1 MTGGTSTS
9 DACGCVSVPD
19 GSSPSIAR
27 HASSGMTGGDP
38 HHRRPFERRAV
49 RVEGRP
55 VHHGI
60 AGAAMPGGVPAAT
73 VSEARLMADENPAG
87 AELVSVRASCRRPRD
102 PRSCRR
108 ADQVADGWFHCWRAS
123 RTIFSTSASFG
134 VAPMFLSWSLTL
146 SMPSASDPS
155 AGIWIPAENF
165 SARSCSRFFMPASL
179 ISKSATLCHIATRQW
194 QWVPER

>member
-38 HHRRPFERRAV
+38 HHRRPFEARAV

-60 AGAAMPGGVPAAT
+60 AGAAMPAGVSAAA
-73 VSEARLMADENPAG
+73 VAEAGHLADEDLIR
-87 AELVSVRASCRRPRD
+87 AEGCPF
-102 PRSCRR
+102 
-108 ADQVADGWFHCWRAS
+108 G
-123 RTIFSTSASFG
+123 STVMVG
-134 VAPMFLSWSLTL
+134 
-146 SMPSASDPS
+146 
-155 AGIWIPAENF
+155 E
-165 SARSCSRFFMPASL
+165 
-179 ISKSATLCHIATRQW
+179 
-194 QWVPER
+194 